1 MDDQMMLGI
10 LLIIVGIAVAL
21 IAVALVLNRREGR
34 NPEELDRESEDQEQD
49 APSDTADLAEQTTPE
64 EEQEGEPSDELD
76 EEIPQSEAEKLGPPP
91 GGAPRERRL
100 IAEIYRE
107 DVTGR
112 LVVRSGDHEYRDGKD
127 IENEAERRRLAYAA
141 SDLAD
146 WFQGEFELGGRT
158 AASSTQHRS
167 SPDRMLE
174 EINEVLQRSLA
185 GKHDRGVRLIPDVSS
200 GVKVLIGV
208 KSYEIEDVPDKEIK
222 RLIRQ
227 AVAEWEAAQ

>member
-1 MDDQMMLGI
+1 MDNPLMLWV
-10 LLIIVGIAVAL
+10 LLIIVGVAVGL

-34 NPEELDRESEDQEQD
+34 IAAELELEGEQD
-49 APSDTADLAEQTTPE
+49 K
-64 EEQEGEPSDELD
+64 EPSDAAD
-76 EEIPQSEAEKLGPPP
+76 VEEQPSPEEDGDDPASSEADEGDPQLESEKLEAPPDET
-91 GGAPRERRL
+91 PRERHL

-112 LVVRSGDHEYRDGKD
+112 LVVRLGDHEYRDGKD

-146 WFQGEFELGGRT
+146 WFRGEFELGDRP
-158 AASSTQHRS
+158 AAISAQRPS

-174 EINEVLQRSLA
+174 EINQILQRSLA
-185 GKHDRGVRLIPDVSS
+185 DTPDRGVRLSPDAVS

-208 KSYEIEDVPDKEIK
+208 KSYEIEQVPDEEIK
-222 RLIRQ
+222 KLIRQ
-227 AVAEWEAAQ
+227 AVAEWEASQ